1 MRFLSLVIL
10 VGITLAVTHAP
21 AQAQWRGYVSYDLGI
36 SFHAPGDMIVE
47 RGTYTGDRTGEHP
60 TVVFRSSADNIEYSV
75 VVIDFRDRADEGAS
89 LATEAAFTFQNQ
101 LDVVM
106 DAFARIDETF
116 GRKVTVNL
124 PDNGGRTMASFYF
137 HNGFLYQTFATVLPA
152 NGDYGTPFTG
162 RFIDSL
168 SFIEDGEARVN
179 EGVIE
184 LSLPD

>member
-1 MRFLSLVIL
+1 MRFLGLMIL
-10 VGITLAVTHAP
+10 VGTALAVSHVP

-36 SFHAPGDMIVE
+36 SFHAPGEMITE
-47 RGTYTGDRTGEHP
+47 RGTYVGDRSGEHP
-60 TVVFRSSADNIEYSV
+60 SIVFHSSANNIDYSV
-75 VVIDFRDRADEGAS
+75 VVIDFRDRADDGAS

-101 LDVVM
+101 KNVVM

-116 GRKVTVNL
+116 GRKVTLDL
-124 PDNGGRTMASFYF
+124 PDNGGRTMGSFYF

-152 NGDYGTPFTG
+152 NGDYGTPFMG

-168 SFIEDGEARVN
+168 SFIEDGNARVN
-179 EGVIE
+179 DDVIE

>member
-10 VGITLAVTHAP
+10 VGMGLTMTHVP

-36 SFHAPGDMIVE
+36 SFHAPGEMITE
-47 RGTYTGDRTGEHP
+47 RGTYTGDRTGDHP
-60 TVVFRSSADNIEYSV
+60 SIIFRSAADNMEYSV
-75 VVIDFRDRADEGAS
+75 IVTDFRDRAEEGAS
-89 LATEAAFTFQNQ
+89 LVTEAAFTFQDQRN
-101 LDVVM
+101 VVM
-106 DAFARIDETF
+106 DAYARIDETF
-116 GRKVTVNL
+116 GRKVTLDL
-124 PDNGGRTMASFYF
+124 PDNGGRSMGSFYF
-137 HNGFLYQTFATVLPA
+137 HQGYLYQTFATVLPA
-152 NGDYGTPFTG
+152 NGDYGSPFIG